1 MNLPSNCT
9 TSYGILI
16 ENWHSKCMQINAV
29 FVLSKIIRTDL
40 ITLTTDHRV
49 PAPKWAIMS
58 EGAAPRWAPQLGDN

>member
-1 MNLPSNCT
+1 MNLPSNWT

-40 ITLTTDHRV
+40 ITLTTDHR
-49 PAPKWAIMS
+49 APPPN
-58 EGAAPRWAPQLGDN
+58 GP